1 MRDVNI
7 TIEDIQSQ
15 KPDTVA
21 KVVKFE
27 GQLDEGNVDEKSKL
41 IYDLIEKNPSHLYL
55 LFDFEGLEYMNSK
68 SIGYF
73 TDWYGKIHEAGG
85 RIVISKARPNIMD
98 ILQIVGLTNFINCYT
113 TNDDAKIALFKEE

>member
-1 MRDVNI
+1 MREANI

-21 KVVKFE
+21 KIVKFQ
-27 GQLDEGNVDEKSKL
+27 GQLDEGNVDDKAK
-41 IYDLIEKNPSHLYL
+41 IVYDLIEKNPNHLYL
-55 LFDFEGLEYMNSK
+55 LFDFEELEYMNSK

-73 TDWYGKIHEAGG
+73 TDWLGKITEGGG

-98 ILQIVGLTNFINCYT
+98 ILQIVGLTNLINCFT
-113 TNDDAKIALFKEE
+113 TNDDAKLALFKEE